1 MGTEEKVV
9 FRFSERFW
17 PGSLWEITHVARDRA
32 FPVWFDFSRHVGA
45 PTLVT
50 IYNPRS
56 TPGLA
61 RVRAEGR
68 AERALEVLRK
78 MFGSAPD
85 PEETLTTDWAGDARS
100 LGAYSYVPVGAGVDD
115 MGRLGEPVSERLTL
129 AGEATSPDC
138 YGTVQAAFQSGL
150 RAASVALRRR
160 PERLTLGTIP
170 SHWFG

>member
-17 PGSLWEITHVARDRA
+17 PDSLWEVTHVAGDRA

-56 TPGLA
+56 TRGLA
-61 RVRAEGR
+61 QVPPEGR
-68 AERALEVLRK
+68 AERALEVVRK
-78 MFGSAPD
+78 LFRSAPD
-85 PEETLTTDWAGDARS
+85 PEETLTTDWAEDARS
-100 LGAYSYVPVGAGVDD
+100 LGAYSYVPVGASVED

-138 YGTVQAAFQSGL
+138 YGTVQAAFRSGL
-150 RAASVALRRR
+150 RAASVALGGR
-160 PERLTLGTIP
+160 PERLSLGMIP
-170 SHWFG
+170 SHWLS